1 MPFKQNWKLFKSERQ
16 ENMDIIINDVAYDP
30 LLFSA
35 EGNELQRAKKV
46 SEEVE
51 SLFVYQLLKE
61 MDKTTMRDEDS
72 IFNGRSEEIYRS
84 LYYQELARELSRQQG
99 IGIKTLVEDEI
110 NQQAQHKENNT
121 RGIGVK

>member
-1 MPFKQNWKLFKSERQ
+1 
-16 ENMDIIINDVAYDP
+16 MDIIINDVAYDP

-72 IFNGRSEEIYRS
+72 IFHGRSEEIYRS

-110 NQQAQHKENNT
+110 NQQAQRDEKNN
-121 RGIGVK
+121 RGIGAK